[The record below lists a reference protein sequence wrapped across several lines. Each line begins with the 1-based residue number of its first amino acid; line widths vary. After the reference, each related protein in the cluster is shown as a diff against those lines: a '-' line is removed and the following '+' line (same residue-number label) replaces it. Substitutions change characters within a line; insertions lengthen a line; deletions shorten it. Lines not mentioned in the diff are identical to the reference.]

1 MFHGYG
7 RGPGGAGRGRG
18 RGKGFGYGR
27 RWGYG
32 MRWEQGGSPYI
43 PPEGMYGGWG
53 EMSTVEEESMLLEY
67 KRYLESELKMVEE
80 RLKELRRKKQNG

>member
-1 MFHGYG
+1 MFYGYG
-7 RGPGGAGRGRG
+7 RGPGRAGRGRG

-32 MRWEQGGSPYI
+32 MGWEQRGYPYT
-43 PPEGMYGGWG
+43 PSEGMYGGWG
-53 EMSTVEEESMLLEY
+53 EMSPAEEESMLLDY